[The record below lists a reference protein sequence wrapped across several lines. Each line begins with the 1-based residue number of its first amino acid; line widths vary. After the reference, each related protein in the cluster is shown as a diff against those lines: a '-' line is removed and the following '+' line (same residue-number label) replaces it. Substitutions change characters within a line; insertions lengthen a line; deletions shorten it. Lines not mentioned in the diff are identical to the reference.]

1 MTIPVWDASTGVEML
16 PPLRGHD
23 DYVLSVAF
31 SSDGLEIVS
40 LEGEWF
46 TNIGTGSYLGK
57 LPVGSSFYGHQVH
70 GSLYVGWTVDHK
82 PVIIHFP
89 VQ

>member
-1 MTIPVWDASTGVEML
+1 MSEDITIQVWDASTGVELLGAQMEADNIFMSAITG
-16 PPLRGHD
+16 P
-23 DYVLSVAF
+23 
-31 SSDGLEIVS
+31 IVS

-46 TNIGTGSYLGK
+46 TNISTGSWLGK
-57 LPVGSSFYGHQVH
+57 LPVGPSFYDHQVH

-89 VQ
+89 MQ